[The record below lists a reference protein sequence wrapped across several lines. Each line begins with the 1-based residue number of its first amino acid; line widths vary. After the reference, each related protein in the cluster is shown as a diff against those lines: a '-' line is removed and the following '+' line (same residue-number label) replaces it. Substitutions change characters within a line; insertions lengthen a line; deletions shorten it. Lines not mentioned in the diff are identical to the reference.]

1 MRVREDPKIGLGA
14 ALVAIVIGGIVLSA
28 AFVHLTWWRTA
39 TSVSRDLVEVL
50 ETQITDAVLRQWW
63 ALVGQVEGMTQT
75 IVDLLD
81 QPDNTI
87 PVDSILTAT
96 SLPAKLLSWLVLV
109 PPQGDVVAVQSRA
122 DASLR
127 VIHVGDGQ
135 PAEIVRDT
143 AAQPAAADQSAPA
156 MFLARGERWLA
167 RAEGT
172 TDPFWIEL
180 AATPD
185 AAERGVAFVSSTR
198 RGVLAA
204 MIGYDRFA
212 QLLGSIAVGKTGRS
226 YVLGPDGSI
235 VVVSQGAEPLAP
247 LDQVALAA
255 GRLVAARPDDGKNV
269 EEKVRVEID
278 GAGYAVGLSPLWFQ
292 GWQLAV
298 IMPEA
303 EFLGVID
310 STIQRLAIG
319 LAVFL
324 LIAGILVAIGA
335 RRFVA
340 DPVARVAEDLRAVER
355 FDLDCIPRRRSH
367 LREIDRLSEAINRM
381 AAGLADF
388 GKFIP
393 TELVRSLVASGVR
406 AEPGGDRREITVLF
420 ADLAGFTTLS
430 ERLGDRVVPIVGS
443 FLELA
448 SQAIEEE
455 GGTIDKFIG
464 DAIMAFWGA
473 PAADDDQALHAC
485 RAALK
490 IADRM
495 RSLPAVD
502 EHAGQLRVRLGI
514 ATGPA
519 IVGNVGSVRRLNYTA
534 LGDTV
539 NLASRLEAVNKIYGT
554 TILLSSATRQRAGDT
569 ILAREIDTVAVYGRL
584 EGDRVF
590 ELVGLPTEVDPT
602 PTLTT
607 YAAALAFYRQG
618 SFQAALALLDTG
630 STDST
635 DDGPSRWLARRCR
648 QVLAATP
655 EPGWRPVTHLDMK

>member
-1 MRVREDPKIGLGA
+1 MRLRADPKIGLGA

-39 TSVSRDLVEVL
+39 TSVSRDLVDVL
-50 ETQITDAVLRQWW
+50 ETQITEAVLRQWW
-63 ALVGQVEGMTQT
+63 ARVGQVEGMART

-81 QPDNTI
+81 EPDSTI
-87 PVDSILTAT
+87 PVDSILAAAT
-96 SLPAKLLSWLVLV
+96 LPAKLLSWLVLV
-109 PPQGDVVAVQSRA
+109 PPQGDIVAVESLA
-122 DASLR
+122 DTSLR
-127 VIHVGDGQ
+127 VLHAGDGRG
-135 PAEIVRDT
+135 AEVVRETPPST
-143 AAQPAAADQSAPA
+143 ATDRPAPA
-156 MFLARGERWLA
+156 RFLVRGERWLA
-167 RAEGT
+167 RAAGAT
-172 TDPFWIEL
+172 NPFWVEL
-180 AATPD
+180 ATTPD
-185 AAERGVAFVSSTR
+185 GAERGVAFVSSTE

-226 YVLGPDGSI
+226 YVLGPKGSI
-235 VVVSQGAEPLAP
+235 VVASQAAGPLPP
-247 LDQVALAA
+247 LDEVALAA
-255 GRLVAARPDDGKNV
+255 GKLVAARPDDGKNI
-269 EEKVRVEID
+269 EEKVRLEVD

-303 EFLGVID
+303 EFLGAID
-310 STIQRLAIG
+310 VTIQRLAIG
-319 LAVFL
+319 LTAFL
-324 LIAGILVAIGA
+324 LIAGIFVAVGA

-340 DPVARVAEDLRAVER
+340 DPVARVAEDLSLVEH
-355 FDLDCIPRRRSH
+355 FDLDRLPRRQSR

-406 AEPGGDRREITVLF
+406 AEPGGDRREVTVLF

-464 DAIMAFWGA
+464 DAVMAFWGA
-473 PAADDDQALHAC
+473 PTADEDQALHAC

-502 EHAGQLRVRLGI
+502 AQVGQLRVRLGI

-519 IVGNVGSVRRLNYTA
+519 IVGNVGSARRLNYTA

-554 TILLSSATRQRAGDT
+554 TILLSSATRQRASDG
-569 ILAREIDTVAVYGRL
+569 ISAREVDTVAVYGRL
-584 EGDRVF
+584 EGERVF
-590 ELVGLPTEVDPT
+590 ELVGLPTAADLP
-602 PTLTT
+602 PALST
-607 YAAALAFYRQG
+607 YAAALALYHRGAF
-618 SFQAALALLDTG
+618 AAAVDLLAAG
-630 STDST
+630 STASAE
-635 DDGPSRWLARRCR
+635 DGPSRWLAGRCR
-648 QVLAATP
+648 QLLATP
-655 EPGWRPVTHLDMK
+655 RDPGWLPVTQLDMK

>member
-1 MRVREDPKIGLGA
+1 MRVRDDPKIGLGA

-39 TSVSRDLVEVL
+39 TSVSRDLVDVL
-50 ETQITDAVLRQWW
+50 ESQITDAVLRQWW
-63 ALVGQVEGMTQT
+63 ARVGQVEGMTQT

-81 QPDNTI
+81 EPDSTI
-87 PVDSILTAT
+87 PVDSILAAT
-96 SLPAKLLSWLVLV
+96 TLPAKLLSWLVLV
-109 PPQGDVVAVQSRA
+109 PPQGDVVAVESRA

-127 VIHVGDGQ
+127 VIHAGDGQ
-135 PAEIVRDT
+135 RAKVVREI
-143 AAQPAAADQSAPA
+143 ASPPAAAGQPPPA
-156 MFLARGERWLA
+156 AFLARGERWLA
-167 RAEGT
+167 RAAGT
-172 TDPFWIEL
+172 TNPFWVEF

-185 AAERGVAFVSSTR
+185 GAERGVAFVSSTQ

-226 YVLGPDGSI
+226 YVLGPEGSI
-235 VVVSQGAEPLAP
+235 VVVSQAARPLAP

-255 GRLVAARPDDGKNV
+255 GKLVAARPDDGKNI
-269 EEKVRVEID
+269 EEKVRLEID

-319 LAVFL
+319 LAAFL

-340 DPVARVAEDLRAVER
+340 DPVARVAEDLRLVER
-355 FDLDCIPRRRSH
+355 FDLDRIPRRHSH

-393 TELVRSLVASGVR
+393 TELVRSLVASGMR

-464 DAIMAFWGA
+464 DAVMAFWGA
-473 PAADDDQALHAC
+473 PTADDDQALHAC

-490 IADRM
+490 IAGRM
-495 RSLPAVD
+495 RSLPAID
-502 EHAGQLRVRLGI
+502 EHGGQLRVRLGI

-519 IVGNVGSVRRLNYTA
+519 IVGNVGSARRLNYTA

-554 TILLSSATRQRAGDT
+554 TILLSSATRQRATDT

-584 EGDRVF
+584 EGERVF
-590 ELVGLPTEVDPT
+590 ELVGISTTVDPT

-607 YAAALAFYRQG
+607 YAAALALYRQG
-618 SFQAALALLDTG
+618 SFQAALDLLDIG
-630 STDST
+630 STNSA
-635 DDGPSRWLARRCR
+635 DDAPSRWLARRCR
-648 QVLAATP
+648 QLLAAP
-655 EPGWRPVTHLDMK
+655 HESGWRPVTQLDMK